1 MSERGE
7 VPIPEG
13 REILYLPHGNVEI
26 TLVPEPV
33 FDEFRDNATP
43 EEVKD
48 MQRKNTGEIY

>member
-1 MSERGE
+1 MPEKGE
-7 VPIPEG
+7 IHGSEG

-43 EEVKD
+43 EEVRD
-48 MQRKNTGEIY
+48 LQRKNTGEIS